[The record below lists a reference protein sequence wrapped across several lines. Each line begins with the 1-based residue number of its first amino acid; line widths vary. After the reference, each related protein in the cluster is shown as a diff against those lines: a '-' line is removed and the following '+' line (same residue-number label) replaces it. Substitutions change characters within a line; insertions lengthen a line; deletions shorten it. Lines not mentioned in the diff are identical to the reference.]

1 MNDETGTTR
10 PGEKLPPVRG
20 DVASPVEPTA
30 PARLVPEVRLCAPSG
45 SDSRGGVEICPDCN
59 ERFGRGWGQHAP
71 ECPQRYLGTQKQDT
85 KRTLTPA
92 NSHIL
97 FPFCTE

>member
-1 MNDETGTTR
+1 MNDETGTAR
-10 PGEKLPPVRG
+10 PGKELPSVRG
-20 DVASPVEPTA
+20 DVASPVEPAA

-45 SDSRGGVEICPDCN
+45 SDSRV
-59 ERFGRGWGQHAP
+59 
-71 ECPQRYLGTQKQDT
+71 LGTQKWDT